1 MTRKRNGFT
10 LVELIVVI
18 VLISVL
24 AVYAAPKL
32 SDMSEDLESPFYS
45 MAMSR
50 IRSVQEAN
58 MTTDD
63 GNCSM
68 MLMAAGAIAEVR
80 TGDGKCYDS
89 DKAIQIKNIWVRTG
103 DGKCYDSDSIEI
115 PAGVRNFN
123 ESSRFS
129 KVTVKVG
136 KTEVKSGMMAVV
148 SFDRIGNVRA
158 CAVVSPD
165 AMVPLGNKECVVPLG
180 NKECVITFGT
190 DYVLTISKAGAVY

>member
-63 GNCSM
+63 GNCSL

-80 TGDGKCYDS
+80 TGDRKCYDS
-89 DKAIQIKNIWVRTG
+89 DSN
-103 DGKCYDSDSIEI
+103 SIEI

-136 KTEVKSGMMAVV
+136 NIEVKSGMMAVV

-158 CAVVSPD
+158 CAVVSRACAVVSPD
-165 AMVPLGNKECVVPLG
+165 AMVPLG

>member
-80 TGDGKCYDS
+80 TS
-89 DKAIQIKNIWVRTG
+89 

-136 KTEVKSGMMAVV
+136 ETEVKSGMMAVV

-165 AMVPLGNKECVVPLG
+165 AMVPLGNKECV
-180 NKECVITFGT
+180 ITFGT

>member
-63 GNCSM
+63 GNCSL

-89 DKAIQIKNIWVRTG
+89 DKVTICKRAFGIYVRTG
-103 DGKCYDSDSIEI
+103 DGKCYDSDSIKI

-136 KTEVKSGMMAVV
+136 KTEVTLGKMAVV

-158 CAVVSPD
+158 CAVVSPAVVSPD
-165 AMVPLGNKECVVPLG
+165 AMVPLG

>member
-24 AVYAAPKL
+24 AVYAAPRL

-63 GNCSM
+63 GNCSL

-89 DKAIQIKNIWVRTG
+89 D
-103 DGKCYDSDSIEI
+103 SSIEI

-136 KTEVKSGMMAVV
+136 EIEVKSGMMAVV

-165 AMVPLGNKECVVPLG
+165 AMVPLGNKECV
-180 NKECVITFGT
+180 ITFGT

>member
-63 GNCSM
+63 GNCSL

-89 DKAIQIKNIWVRTG
+89 DSI
-103 DGKCYDSDSIEI
+103 DSIEI

-136 KTEVKSGMMAVV
+136 ETEVKSGMMAVV

-158 CAVVSPD
+158 CAVVSRACAVVSPD
-165 AMVPLGNKECVVPLG
+165 AMVPLGNKECVITVPLG

>member
-63 GNCSM
+63 GNCSL
-68 MLMAAGAIAEVR
+68 MLMAAGAIAE
-80 TGDGKCYDS
+80 
-89 DKAIQIKNIWVRTG
+89 VRTG

-136 KTEVKSGMMAVV
+136 EIEVKSGMMAVV

-158 CAVVSPD
+158 CAVVD
-165 AMVPLGNKECVVPLG
+165 AMVPLG

>member
-80 TGDGKCYDS
+80 TGDGKCYD
-89 DKAIQIKNIWVRTG
+89 
-103 DGKCYDSDSIEI
+103 DSDSIEI

-165 AMVPLGNKECVVPLG
+165 AMVPLGNKECV
-180 NKECVITFGT
+180 ITFGT

>member
-63 GNCSM
+63 GNCSL

-80 TGDGKCYDS
+80 TGDRKCYDS
-89 DKAIQIKNIWVRTG
+89 
-103 DGKCYDSDSIEI
+103 SDSIEI

-136 KTEVKSGMMAVV
+136 EIEVKSGMMAVV

-165 AMVPLGNKECVVPLG
+165 AMVPLGNKECV
-180 NKECVITFGT
+180 ITFGT

>member
-89 DKAIQIKNIWVRTG
+89 D
-103 DGKCYDSDSIEI
+103 SIEI

-136 KTEVKSGMMAVV
+136 NTEVKSGMMAVV

-165 AMVPLGNKECVVPLG
+165 AMVPLGNKSPDAMVPLG

>member
-80 TGDGKCYDS
+80 TGDE
-89 DKAIQIKNIWVRTG
+89 
-103 DGKCYDSDSIEI
+103 KCYDSDSIEI

-136 KTEVKSGMMAVV
+136 ETEVKSGMMAVV

-165 AMVPLGNKECVVPLG
+165 AMVPLGNKECV
-180 NKECVITFGT
+180 ITFGT

>member
-63 GNCSM
+63 GNCSL

-89 DKAIQIKNIWVRTG
+89 
-103 DGKCYDSDSIEI
+103 DSDSIEI

-136 KTEVKSGMMAVV
+136 ETEVKSGMMAVV

-158 CAVVSPD
+158 CAVVSRACAVVSPD
-165 AMVPLGNKECVVPLG
+165 AMVPLGNKECVITVPLG

>member
-1 MTRKRNGFT
+1 
-10 LVELIVVI
+10 
-18 VLISVL
+18 
-24 AVYAAPKL
+24 
-32 SDMSEDLESPFYS
+32 
-45 MAMSR
+45 
-50 IRSVQEAN
+50 

-68 MLMAAGAIAEVR
+68 MLMAAGAIAE
-80 TGDGKCYDS
+80 
-89 DKAIQIKNIWVRTG
+89 VRTG

-165 AMVPLGNKECVVPLG
+165 AMVPLGNKECV
-180 NKECVITFGT
+180 ITFGT

>member
-89 DKAIQIKNIWVRTG
+89 D
-103 DGKCYDSDSIEI
+103 SIEI
-115 PAGVRNFN
+115 PAGVRRNFN

-165 AMVPLGNKECVVPLG
+165 AMVPLGNKECVITFG

>member
-1 MTRKRNGFT
+1 MIRSGILQRVADMTRKRNGFT

-24 AVYAAPKL
+24 AVYAAPRL
-32 SDMSEDLESPFYS
+32 SDMSEDMESPFYS

-68 MLMAAGAIAEVR
+68 MLMAAGAIAE
-80 TGDGKCYDS
+80 
-89 DKAIQIKNIWVRTG
+89 VRTG

-165 AMVPLGNKECVVPLG
+165 AMVPLGNKECV
-180 NKECVITFGT
+180 ITFGT

>member
-1 MTRKRNGFT
+1 
-10 LVELIVVI
+10 
-18 VLISVL
+18 
-24 AVYAAPKL
+24 
-32 SDMSEDLESPFYS
+32 
-45 MAMSR
+45 
-50 IRSVQEAN
+50 

-89 DKAIQIKNIWVRTG
+89 DSIK
-103 DGKCYDSDSIEI
+103 I

-165 AMVPLGNKECVVPLG
+165 GAVVSPDAMVVPLG

>member
-63 GNCSM
+63 GNCSL

-89 DKAIQIKNIWVRTG
+89 DSIK
-103 DGKCYDSDSIEI
+103 I
-115 PAGVRNFN
+115 PVRNFN

-136 KTEVKSGMMAVV
+136 EIEVKSGMMAVV

-158 CAVVSPD
+158 CAVVSRACAVVSPD
-165 AMVPLGNKECVVPLG
+165 AMVPLG

>member
-89 DKAIQIKNIWVRTG
+89 
-103 DGKCYDSDSIEI
+103 SDSIEI

-136 KTEVKSGMMAVV
+136 EIEVKSGMMAVV

-165 AMVPLGNKECVVPLG
+165 AMVPLGNKECV
-180 NKECVITFGT
+180 ITFGT

>member
-63 GNCSM
+63 GNCSL

-80 TGDGKCYDS
+80 TGDGKCYY
-89 DKAIQIKNIWVRTG
+89 N
-103 DGKCYDSDSIEI
+103 SDSIEI

-136 KTEVKSGMMAVV
+136 KTEVKSCMMAVV

-165 AMVPLGNKECVVPLG
+165 AMVPLGNKECV
-180 NKECVITFGT
+180 ITFGT

>member
-63 GNCSM
+63 GNCSL

-89 DKAIQIKNIWVRTG
+89 
-103 DGKCYDSDSIEI
+103 SDSIEI

-136 KTEVKSGMMAVV
+136 EIEVKSGMMAVV

-165 AMVPLGNKECVVPLG
+165 AMVPLGNKECV
-180 NKECVITFGT
+180 ITFGT

>member
-80 TGDGKCYDS
+80 TGDGKCYD
-89 DKAIQIKNIWVRTG
+89 
-103 DGKCYDSDSIEI
+103 DSDSIEI

-136 KTEVKSGMMAVV
+136 ETEVKSGMMAVV

-158 CAVVSPD
+158 CAVVSRACAVVSPD
-165 AMVPLGNKECVVPLG
+165 AMVPLG

>member
-45 MAMSR
+45 MAMSK

-63 GNCSM
+63 GNCSL

-89 DKAIQIKNIWVRTG
+89 DLM
-103 DGKCYDSDSIEI
+103 IEI

-136 KTEVKSGMMAVV
+136 KTEVKSCMMAVV

-165 AMVPLGNKECVVPLG
+165 AMVPLGNKECV
-180 NKECVITFGT
+180 ITFGT

>member
-80 TGDGKCYDS
+80 TGDGKCYD
-89 DKAIQIKNIWVRTG
+89 
-103 DGKCYDSDSIEI
+103 DSDSIEI

-136 KTEVKSGMMAVV
+136 EIEVKSGMMAVV

-158 CAVVSPD
+158 CAVVSPN
-165 AMVPLGNKECVVPLG
+165 AMVPLG

>member
-1 MTRKRNGFT
+1 MIRSGILHRVADMTRKRNGFT

-80 TGDGKCYDS
+80 TS
-89 DKAIQIKNIWVRTG
+89 

-136 KTEVKSGMMAVV
+136 ETEVKSGMMAVV

-165 AMVPLGNKECVVPLG
+165 EMVPLG

>member
-50 IRSVQEAN
+50 IRSVQ
-58 MTTDD
+58 D
-63 GNCSM
+63 CSM

-136 KTEVKSGMMAVV
+136 KTEVKSCMMAVV

-165 AMVPLGNKECVVPLG
+165 AMVPLGNKECV
-180 NKECVITFGT
+180 ITFGT

>member
-1 MTRKRNGFT
+1 
-10 LVELIVVI
+10 
-18 VLISVL
+18 
-24 AVYAAPKL
+24 
-32 SDMSEDLESPFYS
+32 
-45 MAMSR
+45 
-50 IRSVQEAN
+50 
-58 MTTDD
+58 
-63 GNCSM
+63 M

-89 DKAIQIKNIWVRTG
+89 DSIK
-103 DGKCYDSDSIEI
+103 I

-136 KTEVKSGMMAVV
+136 NIEVKSGMMAVV

-165 AMVPLGNKECVVPLG
+165 AMVPLGNKEDAMVPLG

>member
-80 TGDGKCYDS
+80 TGDGKCYD
-89 DKAIQIKNIWVRTG
+89 
-103 DGKCYDSDSIEI
+103 DSDSIEI

-136 KTEVKSGMMAVV
+136 EIEVKSGMMAVV

-165 AMVPLGNKECVVPLG
+165 AMVPLGNKMVPLG